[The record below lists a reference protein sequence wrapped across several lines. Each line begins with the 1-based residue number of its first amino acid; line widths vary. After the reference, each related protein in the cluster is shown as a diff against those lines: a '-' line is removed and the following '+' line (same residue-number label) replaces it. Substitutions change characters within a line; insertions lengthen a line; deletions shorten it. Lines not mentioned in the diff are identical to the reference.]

1 MEWSAIK
8 FWTYQVITGDI
19 VIAQLTFLRQE
30 EVAILYQ
37 QLYFLVNR
45 YVQAL

>member
-8 FWTYQVITGDI
+8 FWTYLVITGDI
-19 VIAQLTFLRQE
+19 VIAQLTFLGQE

-37 QLYFLVNR
+37 QLCLVNR
-45 YVQAL
+45 YFQAL